1 MKDIKVFLRRK
12 RREQQYSCEQYKNLP
27 ERKTQKLVQYRKKII
42 KREKMPYHNYKKSLS
57 IGFFFQT
64 KVRIFSQGRTK
75 NE

>member
-27 ERKTQKLVQYRKKII
+27 ERKTQKLVEYRKNII

-57 IGFFFQT
+57 IGFFFSD
-64 KVRIFSQGRTK
+64 KSKDFFSGSD
-75 NE
+75 